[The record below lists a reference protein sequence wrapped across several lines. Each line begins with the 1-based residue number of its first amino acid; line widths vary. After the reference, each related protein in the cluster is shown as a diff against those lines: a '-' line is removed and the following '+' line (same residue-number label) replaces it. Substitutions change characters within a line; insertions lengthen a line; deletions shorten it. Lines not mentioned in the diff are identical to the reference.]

1 MSAIGSA
8 RNGESSTIY
17 YSKLYIIIISKYA
30 PGCSLLLSLKLL
42 IQDYSANTECFSQ
55 HLSMLA
61 DCGEPLNVTPSFLD
75 DNKTDRVFNAIKMSY
90 SPDSKYVVAIFHAL
104 DESRSTLLNCTSS
117 GVSNT
122 SDCKP
127 VDKVHINGS
136 ELVSPVSSMSLESVK
151 GSQMKTS
158 REEGGEV
165 THNELER
172 LRGEVNSLQKE
183 SKVLK
188 DGVTRLEGEN

>member
-61 DCGEPLNVTPSFLD
+61 DCGETLNVTPSYLD
-75 DNKTDRVFNAIKMSY
+75 DNKTDRVFNA
-90 SPDSKYVVAIFHAL
+90 L
-104 DESRSTLLNCTSS
+104 
-117 GVSNT
+117 
-122 SDCKP
+122 
-127 VDKVHINGS
+127 
-136 ELVSPVSSMSLESVK
+136 
-151 GSQMKTS
+151 
-158 REEGGEV
+158 
-165 THNELER
+165 
-172 LRGEVNSLQKE
+172 
-183 SKVLK
+183 
-188 DGVTRLEGEN
+188 